1 MNDSPDQLEQP
12 PESTRFPFQRGKPA
26 PKGNK
31 YHRTHGLTAV
41 LLPKRHKRRKAIDT
55 RFREGKE
62 TVAFRAAL
70 IAMKGGEDDLTPT
83 QLAVV
88 DLLTAKYYRLLKV
101 YTYLYRQPPPP
112 VVDERKKRIHPL
124 WNQVDGME
132 DSLLR
137 AAKEYGFARVAR
149 TLTLQEALDKDDEPA
164 NGAADEGSDE
174 SK

>member
-12 PESTRFPFQRGKPA
+12 PKSTRFPFQRRKSA

-31 YHRTHGLTAV
+31 YRQTHGLTPV
-41 LLPKRHKRRKAIDT
+41 LMPKRYKHKKAIDT

-62 TVAFRAAL
+62 TVAFRESL
-70 IAMKGGEDDLTPT
+70 IAMKGGLDNLTPT

-137 AAKEYGFARVAR
+137 AAKEYGFARVAK
-149 TLTLQEALDKDDEPA
+149 TLSLSEILAKDDDKPG
-164 NGAADEGSDE
+164 NGTGTADEQP
-174 SK
+174 